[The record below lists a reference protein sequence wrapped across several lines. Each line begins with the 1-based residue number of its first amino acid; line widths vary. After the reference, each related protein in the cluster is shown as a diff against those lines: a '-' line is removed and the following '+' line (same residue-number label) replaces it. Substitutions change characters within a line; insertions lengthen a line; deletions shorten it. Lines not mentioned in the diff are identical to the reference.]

1 MTSSRLFI
9 FVLGVLLHTVGQTC
23 LPREGG
29 DLEEKIGVAVNAQ
42 GHQDGSDGVK
52 QVGCHHRPEG
62 VVWDAE
68 GSRGARMEGPPD
80 VNPLALEEK
89 TQGGKTG
96 EDGHQARSHCCS
108 LMEGHSK
115 HVVFHMPPEGM
126 TPRNRQ
132 IFPPQSLMY

>member
-96 EDGHQARSHCCS
+96 EDGVIKRA
-108 LMEGHSK
+108 
-115 HVVFHMPPEGM
+115 VIAVP
-126 TPRNRQ
+126 
-132 IFPPQSLMY
+132 